1 MPHISTR
8 WEHKDGKGRYDGSGG
23 GAARQVGMSKKGSA
37 RMVQAAGES
46 KNFFFLYR
54 ALDFLHRERKMQL
67 HVPSQP
73 FQASVVCKNEGV
85 VVGFVPCGGPHS
97 ILYANKRLFC
107 ILTTVWWQGSARGAA
122 EGECGA
128 LAM

>member
-1 MPHISTR
+1 MGREGMTGVEVVR
-8 WEHKDGKGRYDGSGG
+8 RGKWECLRKEVEGWSRRPGNLRI
-23 GAARQVGMSKKGSA
+23 
-37 RMVQAAGES
+37 
-46 KNFFFLYR
+46 FFLYR

-85 VVGFVPCGGPHS
+85 VVGFVPCGGPRS

-107 ILTTVWWQGSARGAA
+107 ILTAVWWQGSARGAA
-122 EGECGA
+122 AGECGA

>member
-1 MPHISTR
+1 
-8 WEHKDGKGRYDGSGG
+8 
-23 GAARQVGMSKKGSA
+23 MSKKGSG

-46 KNFFFLYR
+46 KNFFLYR

-73 FQASVVCKNEGV
+73 FQASVVCKNEAV

-107 ILTTVWWQGSARGAA
+107 ILTAVWWQGSARGAA